1 MLIDKLFCAT
11 VYLFTAMAISCSN
24 SKTSTAQKDFISIFN
39 GKDFQ
44 GWEGDTTYWK
54 VKGGTMVG
62 EITPQ
67 NLLKRNSFIIWRG
80 GQPADFE
87 LKIDYRISA
96 SGNSGVNYRSV
107 EIDSLPFSLKGY
119 QCDIDG
125 KDASRVGF
133 PVHTGQNYEERGRQ
147 FLARRGQRVAVDV
160 DKKVVV
166 IDTLGEREILLK
178 SIHFD
183 DWNEIHLV
191 VIGNNMKHYI
201 NGTLM
206 SEVTDNDT
214 SNRTMKGLI
223 GVQVHVGPPM
233 KVEFRNI
240 RLKTYKEGS

>member
-1 MLIDKLFCAT
+1 MIIYKLFCST
-11 VYLFTAMAISCSN
+11 VYFLTAAALSCSN
-24 SKTSTAQKDFISIFN
+24 SKTPDADRDFISIFN
-39 GKDFQ
+39 GKNFK
-44 GWEGDTTYWK
+44 GWEGDTTYWH
-54 VKGGTMVG
+54 VKDGTMVG

-67 NLLKRNSFIIWRG
+67 TLLKRNSFIIWRG

-87 LKIDYRISA
+87 LKIQYRISA

-125 KDASRVGF
+125 KDAYGAGF

-147 FLARRGQRVAVDV
+147 FLATRGQRVAIDV
-160 DKKVVV
+160 DKQPAL
-166 IDTLGEREILLK
+166 INTLGERDTLLK

-201 NGTLM
+201 NGGLM

-214 SNRTMKGLI
+214 SHRTMKGMI

-233 KVEFRNI
+233 KVEFKNI
-240 RLKTYKEGS
+240 RLKTYK